1 MTPTLALFYAA
12 ALCALGSVGM
22 ALRSREPRLALRW
35 FAVTLAAVAA
45 IELLLLAPWVAI
57 AAATAGAVVLA
68 VFGFI
73 DQLGRPAGEARP
85 RPRERRSRRRLELLL
100 GLLLVAAIAW
110 ILLGTWGRQLAFPGH
125 DLAPGSAFGGL
136 GQLAAAAEGERLA
149 LAFALPLLI
158 FAGALGALSL
168 VDRAQAERG

>member
-22 ALRSREPRLALRW
+22 VLRSREPRQAIRW
-35 FAVTLAAVAA
+35 LAVTLAAVAA

-68 VFGFI
+68 VFGFVG
-73 DQLGRPAGEARP
+73 QLGRAGIGRP
-85 RPRERRSRRRLELLL
+85 RPDERPSRRRLELVL
-100 GLLLVAAIAW
+100 GLLLLAASAW

-125 DLAPGSAFGGL
+125 DLAPGAAFGGL

-149 LAFALPLLI
+149 LAFALPLMI
-158 FAGALGALSL
+158 FAGALGALTL
-168 VDRAQAERG
+168 VDRAQSERG

>member
-12 ALCALGSVGM
+12 ALVALGSVGM
-22 ALRSREPRLALRW
+22 VLRSREPRLAIRW
-35 FAVTLAAVAA
+35 LAVTLAAVAA

-68 VFGFI
+68 LLGFI
-73 DQLGRPAGEARP
+73 GQLGRREAEGHP
-85 RPRERRSRRRLELLL
+85 RPRERPSRRRVELAL
-100 GLLLVAAIAW
+100 GLLLVAGIAW

-125 DLAPGSAFGGL
+125 DLAPGAAFGGL

-149 LAFALPLLI
+149 LAFALPLMI
-158 FAGALGALSL
+158 FAGALGALTL
-168 VDRAQAERG
+168 VDQAQAERG